1 MSDNQPPIKV
11 LVADDHQLMIDGI
24 KTVLED
30 VPEIQITEEAHNGLE
45 VLSRVK
51 HSPVD
56 VVLLDIN
63 MPQMDG
69 LDCCKIL
76 TKTYPEVKVVVLSQ
90 FAEKRFVKRMI
101 KYGASGYVL
110 KDTSKDELITAITK
124 VHEGGTYF
132 SDKLSIS
139 MLQHEINGS
148 SYDPLFPK
156 LTSRETEIL
165 KYICDEHS
173 SHEIAEKFNLS
184 FHTVESHRAN
194 LMNKAGVSKTAGLV
208 RWAVENDLLT

>member
-1 MSDNQPPIKV
+1 MSDNQTPIKV

-24 KTVLED
+24 KTVLQD

-51 HSPVD
+51 HNPVD

-90 FAEKRFVKRMI
+90 FSEKRFVKKMI

-139 MLQHEINGS
+139 MLQHEISGS
-148 SYDPLFPK
+148 KYNPLFPK
-156 LTSRETEIL
+156 LTTREKEIL
-165 KYICDEHS
+165 KFICDEHS
-173 SHEIAEKFNLS
+173 SNEIADKFNLS
-184 FHTVESHRAN
+184 FHTVETHRAN

-208 RWAVENDLLT
+208 RWAVENDLLG

>member
-1 MSDNQPPIKV
+1 MSDNQSPIKV

-30 VPEIQITEEAHNGLE
+30 VQEISIVEEAHNGLE

-51 HSPVD
+51 HKPVD

-90 FAEKRFVKRMI
+90 FSEKRFVKRMI

-139 MLQHEINGS
+139 LLQHEISGS
-148 SYDPLFPK
+148 AYDPLFPK
-156 LTSRETEIL
+156 LTSREIDIL
-165 KYICDEHS
+165 KLICEEYS
-173 SHEIAEKFNLS
+173 SNEIAEKFNLS
-184 FHTVESHRAN
+184 FHTVETHRAN
-194 LMNKAGVSKTAGLV
+194 LMNKAGVKNSVGLA